1 MILRPNNIKYKMKS
15 IYLLSLL
22 LIVHVAAFSQTT
34 GTIRGTVKTS
44 DGNPAEYVNVGIEG
58 TTKGTVAGRNG
69 AFEIKHII
77 PGNYI
82 LVASFVGLES
92 QKQNI
97 EVKAGEVT
105 TVEFALNETS
115 HQLQEVIVS
124 AHELLNKE
132 DNYVAK
138 TPLKKM
144 ENPQTYNSVS
154 TEILKQQAV
163 TRFDDAF
170 RNVPGVFRTWESTGR
185 DGDGAA
191 FFALR
196 GLEGQ
201 PSLVN
206 GLPGITNGNLDPAN
220 IEEIQVLKGP
230 SATLFGANATAYSNY
245 GGLINTIT
253 KKPYFKT
260 GGEISYNIGSF
271 ALNRIAIDVN
281 TPLSKEEKI
290 AVRVTGAYHYEGSFQ
305 DAGFRKSIFIA
316 PSLAYEVNDRLKVLI
331 VTEILQEERA
341 VAPVFFHTN
350 RADELTFR
358 NVEELNLDPNLSF
371 TSNDLTIKNPRM
383 NFQGQMTYKLS
394 DNWTSQTVISRGSA
408 ESDGYYTYIWPDLEG
423 DNWFG
428 QYYTYVKQSRVTTDI
443 QQNFN
448 GDFNIGSV
456 RNRVLFGLDYFHR
469 QATNNGLGYV
479 FVRNVTPQGD
489 QNFIDPYSGDELDP
503 VFLSRASIDNLLSTT
518 PVGNSKV
525 SNGAFSVYLSDAVNI
540 TPGLLLLA
548 SIRAD
553 YFDFQG
559 EKSNKEDDFDQ
570 VAWSPRFGIVYQP
583 IIDKLSIF
591 ANYQNSFNNVAPLE
605 VADPDGSNPRLKSFD
620 PEQANQFEAGIKTNL
635 FKDKLIAS
643 VSYYNIVV
651 SNKVI
656 GDATNFYNS
665 VQGGEVESKGFELDV
680 ASYPVNGMTLIV
692 GLSHNRTENLSGNDG
707 DFYGEPGRVPGGQGP
722 QNQANFWLNYKFPAG
737 AIKDFGFGIGGNYVS
752 EYRVAD
758 NSVVGT
764 FDLPAYSLLN
774 ASLFY
779 NPEKFRFS
787 VNVNNVTDKQY
798 YIGYWSVNPQRPREL
813 VISMS
818 YKF

>member
-1 MILRPNNIKYKMKS
+1 MKS

-69 AFEIKHII
+69 AFEIKHIT
-77 PGNYI
+77 PGNYV

-115 HQLQEVIVS
+115 HRLQEVIVS
-124 AHELLNKE
+124 ARELLNKE

-271 ALNRIAIDVN
+271 GLNRIAIDVN

-290 AVRVTGAYHYEGSFQ
+290 AARVTGAYHYEGSFQ
-305 DAGFRKSIFIA
+305 DAGFKKSIFVA
-316 PSLAYEVNDRLKVLI
+316 PSLAYEVSDRLKFLI

-383 NFQGQMTYKLS
+383 NFQGQMTYKIS

-408 ESDGYYTYIWPDLEG
+408 ESDGYYTYIWPDAEG

-428 QYYTYVKQSRVTTDI
+428 QYYTYVKQSRITTDI

-448 GDFNIGSV
+448 GDFTIGSM

-469 QATNNGLGYV
+469 QATSNGLGYV

-489 QNFIDPYSGDELDP
+489 QNFIDSEGNELDP
-503 VFLSRASIDNLLSTT
+503 VFLSRASIDNLLASTE
-518 PVGNSKV
+518 VGNSKV
-525 SNGAFSVYLSDAVNI
+525 SNGAFSAYLSDAVNI
-540 TPGLLLLA
+540 TPGLLVLA

-570 VAWSPRFGIVYQP
+570 FAWSPRFGIVYQP

-591 ANYQNSFNNVAPLE
+591 ANYQNSFNNVAPRE
-605 VADPDGSNPRLKSFD
+605 VADPDGSNPRIKSFD
-620 PEQANQFEAGIKTNL
+620 PEQANQFEAGIKANL

-643 VSYYNIVV
+643 ASYYKIVV

-665 VQGGEVESKGFELDV
+665 VQGGEIESKGFELDV
-680 ASYPVNGMTLIV
+680 TSYPVNGMTLIV

-722 QNQANFWLNYKFPAG
+722 QNQANLWLNYKFPAG
-737 AIKDFGFGIGGNYVS
+737 AIKDFGFGIGGNYAS